1 MRSTAS
7 AVAPVDIRLDR
18 VLGPRAHGV
27 AKRIAVGYRTVM
39 PTQDATVVAT
49 GPLVLTEH
57 DVPQLLLVIKVRER
71 AAVASR
77 AADGT
82 REPQQAT
89 FPNLRMAVGFGLSH
103 LAVRVCASA
112 GMHVRSISQF
122 GIWPLAP
129 WTVRVKK
136 ADHDTEH
143 RRLCALLRSYREDAG
158 LRQVDIAKRLGVAQ
172 SFVSKY
178 ESGERR
184 LDLVELGEVSRALG
198 ITLTDAVARFESS
211 S

>member
-1 MRSTAS
+1 
-7 AVAPVDIRLDR
+7 
-18 VLGPRAHGV
+18 
-27 AKRIAVGYRTVM
+27 
-39 PTQDATVVAT
+39 
-49 GPLVLTEH
+49 
-57 DVPQLLLVIKVRER
+57 
-71 AAVASR
+71 
-77 AADGT
+77 
-82 REPQQAT
+82 
-89 FPNLRMAVGFGLSH
+89 
-103 LAVRVCASA
+103 
-112 GMHVRSISQF
+112 
-122 GIWPLAP
+122 
-129 WTVRVKK
+129 VKK